1 MRDALQAVVGHLTAH
16 PDGRL
21 VYKTNPVSL
30 LEADGEL
37 RESLVAGARFVLN
50 TQSRLR
56 QTHVIDYYQVRARC
70 A

>member
-21 VYKTNPVSL
+21 RYKTNPVSL

-37 RESLVAGARFVLN
+37 REKLVAGARFVLN
-50 TQSRLR
+50 TQSALER
-56 QTHVIDYYQVRARC
+56 THVIDYRQLRAE
-70 A
+70 AG